1 MTAWHATEL
10 PSIHLAIAARV
21 ADVTVADVEH
31 DLNET
36 RALVKQLGLRR
47 TLFAVGR
54 DLLPAVIAGPGQR
67 VAGPERRRLLKEVA
81 AAGLSRDPE
90 HWLANAEEGVLDAL
104 RDATLTTAEIKRQVP
119 DVAGAVPVAIGTK
132 WGQEVPLAPRVL
144 TILAADGRVARA
156 ANATHWRTSRPAW
169 TTMTRW
175 LGAEPDL
182 PDARTAYR
190 DLVARWLRTFG
201 PGSEDDIVWWLG
213 ATKTAVRAALADLGA
228 VPVALA
234 GGVLGWL
241 LPDDLDPVEEPG
253 EWAALV
259 PALAPR
265 RWAGAVAALTSIRPA
280 GRICS
285 TASEMPPRQSGSTAT
300 SPAPGCRTR
309 RTASRSGGASRSAG
323 GCVGALPRQSRG
335 SRPSW
340 RASGSP

>member
-241 LPDDLDPVEEPG
+241 LPDDLDPVEEPR

-259 PALAPR
+259 PATSFPIPLT
-265 RWAGAVAALTSIRPA
+265 AADLGHSI
-280 GRICS
+280 
-285 TASEMPPRQSGSTAT
+285 
-300 SPAPGCRTR
+300 
-309 RTASRSGGASRSAG
+309 SRSLPCEGGPPCPQHPPPPPG
-323 GCVGALPRQSRG
+323 F
-335 SRPSW
+335 
-340 RASGSP
+340 